1 MLLAHPAALALNIP
15 PKTSKSARYFSQL
28 RRVPADHNLPL
39 WQWNMLWWALSNFF
53 LFHHT
58 LGTLHFI
65 DPHFLW
71 NSSSSYEV
79 LCLYPIYCPSKLPE
93 KYSPSCIILFVLQF
107 QGHSSSTPS
116 LQNIAYPSPLRCLL
130 TFLSIVKIISIQL
143 TLSVGERFHYLCNL
157 FL

>member
-15 PKTSKSARYFSQL
+15 PKTVKSAQYFSQL
-28 RRVPADHNLPL
+28 CRVPADHNLPL
-39 WQWNMLWWALSNFF
+39 WQWNMLCWALSNFF

-71 NSSSSYEV
+71 NSSSSYKV
-79 LCLYPIYCPSKLPE
+79 LCLYRPSKLPE

-107 QGHSSSTPS
+107 QGHGSSTPS
-116 LQNIAYPSPLRCLL
+116 VQNIAYILHPREAMSPD
-130 TFLSIVKIISIQL
+130 TFICSSNYFNPVNILCGWEIS
-143 TLSVGERFHYLCNL
+143 
-157 FL
+157 